1 MYHCTLN
8 ANGATVSFTYD
19 SVEQLKSILDSIFA
33 SLSGVGSFLSNER
46 AVSQP
51 IVVFPSSSSSSS
63 SDASS
68 HVSSVAGHKNTRRN
82 FKRRERRRRKKQL
95 EQRDGALNETG
106 QSGAIRKSV
115 SRVLPETKSEKLSE
129 PETLEKPSSSRL
141 VPPPVWCKA
150 APSVPSRQSSFRPYN
165 ISVARLSEIRNDIS
179 KATDDELQQ
188 LMEKVRELGLDSN
201 PNIIKRE
208 IEFRKN
214 CYK

>member
-19 SVEQLKSILDSIFA
+19 SAEQLKSFLDSIFA

-46 AVSQP
+46 VVSQP

-95 EQRDGALNETG
+95 EQREGALDKTG
-106 QSGAIRKSV
+106 QSGAIKKSV
-115 SRVLPETKSEKLSE
+115 SRVLPETRSESEKLKSSE
-129 PETLEKPSSSRL
+129 SEILEKPL

-150 APSVPSRQSSFRPYN
+150 APSLSSRQSSFRPYN

>member
-8 ANGATVSFTYD
+8 TNGATVSFTYD
-19 SVEQLKSILDSIFA
+19 SAEQLKSFLDSIFA

-95 EQRDGALNETG
+95 EQRDGALNKTG
-106 QSGAIRKSV
+106 QSGAIKESV
-115 SRVLPETKSEKLSE
+115 SRVLPETKSESEKLKLSE
-129 PETLEKPSSSRL
+129 PETLE
-141 VPPPVWCKA
+141 PPPVWCKA
-150 APSVPSRQSSFRPYN
+150 APSVPRQSSFRPYN

-201 PNIIKRE
+201 SNIIKRE
-208 IEFRKN
+208 IELRKN